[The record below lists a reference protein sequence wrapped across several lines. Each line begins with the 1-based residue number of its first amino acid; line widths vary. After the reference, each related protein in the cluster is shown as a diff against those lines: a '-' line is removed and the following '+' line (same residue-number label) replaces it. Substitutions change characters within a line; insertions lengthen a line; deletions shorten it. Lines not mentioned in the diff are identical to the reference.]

1 MDLRMHQNSSLGHTN
16 IPGSSL
22 FLFSFV
28 QKLCGGEWT
37 LFTPSRP
44 YIKAATKGRKDL
56 YENLKIPFNP
66 TTGKFRGYSLKG
78 EDSL

>member
-1 MDLRMHQNSSLGHTN
+1 MYLGMNQNSSLGHTN
-16 IPGSSL
+16 IPGSSFL
-22 FLFSFV
+22 FLFV

-56 YENLKIPFNP
+56 DENLKIPYNH
-66 TTGKFRGYSLKG
+66 TTEKFRGYSLKG
-78 EDSL
+78 KDSL